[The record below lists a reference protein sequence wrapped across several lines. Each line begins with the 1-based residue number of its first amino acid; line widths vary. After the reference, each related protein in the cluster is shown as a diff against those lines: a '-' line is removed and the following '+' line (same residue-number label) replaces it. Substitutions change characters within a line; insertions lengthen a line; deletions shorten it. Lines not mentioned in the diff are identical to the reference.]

1 MSASLLIETPIPISA
16 VAREIPGAR
25 GAKSVNPSTVW
36 RWCTQ
41 GTRTPDGRRVRLEY
55 YRIGSRVMT
64 TKEAVARYV
73 ARLSATTEGE
83 ETNTQA
89 RTPHERRKASERAA
103 AELERM
109 GA

>member
-1 MSASLLIETPIPISA
+1 MSASLLTESPTPISA

-25 GAKSVNPSTVW
+25 GAKCVNPSTVW

-64 TKEAVARYV
+64 TREAVARFV
-73 ARLSATTEGE
+73 AKLSAH
-83 ETNTQA
+83 ETVDDTPT
-89 RTPHERRKASERAA
+89 RTPSERRKADKRAE
-103 AELERM
+103 AELRAM